1 MVQTQVER
9 NDEIY
14 RRRREMKE
22 ELSSLGGF
30 EVDQEFYSG
39 ITEAAARRMQE
50 RTAAGWI
57 TFDNASIE

>member
-22 ELSSLGGF
+22 ELSSLGG
-30 EVDQEFYSG
+30 
-39 ITEAAARRMQE
+39 I
-50 RTAAGWI
+50 
-57 TFDNASIE
+57 